1 MITPYPINN
10 NDNNNNKRKGAKELK
25 RKGSREMGRIKER
38 NKRRRKTQHIFSNA
52 SISTYEKVYNSLSF
66 HQKKNHHQN
75 VPSSFLF
82 SSFCSSPSSSSY
94 SFSYSP
100 SSALFFRFLFFSL
113 LKNLTNTVALVIG
126 PKCSAT
132 LSFKHTNYLQSQFID
147 FVNEFRRKKKL
158 FVRVFKMIILIENQF
173 QRTPH

>member
-10 NDNNNNKRKGAKELK
+10 NNTKKRKEAKELK

-52 SISTYEKVYNSLSF
+52 SISTYEKVYNSCRF
-66 HQKKNHHQN
+66 TTKKKKNNHQN
-75 VPSSFLF
+75 VLSSFLF
-82 SSFCSSPSSSSY
+82 SSFLFFSFFFY

-100 SSALFFRFLFFSL
+100 SSALVPFLSFLL
-113 LKNLTNTVALVIG
+113 LKTFTNTVALVIG

-132 LSFKHTNYLQSQFID
+132 LSLKHIQ
-147 FVNEFRRKKKL
+147 
-158 FVRVFKMIILIENQF
+158 IIRSRNLSIS
-173 QRTPH
+173 